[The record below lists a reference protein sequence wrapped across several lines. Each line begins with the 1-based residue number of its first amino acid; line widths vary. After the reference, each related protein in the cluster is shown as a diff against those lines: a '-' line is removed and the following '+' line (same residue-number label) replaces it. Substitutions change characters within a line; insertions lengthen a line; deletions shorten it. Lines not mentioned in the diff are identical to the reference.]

1 LESQRFICEPDPDN
15 PGWLRWDVLDPGR
28 YNHAFIGP
36 MLLRAESDT
45 SCRVR
50 IPIEERH
57 TNAGGVIHGGTI
69 LGFADVSIFAAMYV
83 LTGTDPIG
91 SVTLDLSTQFIGAG
105 SARKPLDSVV
115 ELLRETTRMGF
126 VRGMM
131 VQGDRTVAAFAATIR
146 KPSVKA

>member
-1 LESQRFICEPDPDN
+1 M
-15 PGWLRWDVLDPGR
+15 RWDVLDPGR

-36 MLLRAESDT
+36 MLLRNEGET

-50 IPIEERH
+50 IAMEERH

-69 LGFADVSIFAAMYV
+69 LGFADVSIFAATYL

-115 ELLRETTRMGF
+115 EVLRETKRLCF
-126 VRGMM
+126 VRGLI
-131 VQGDRTVAAFAATIR
+131 VQGDRTVAAFSSTIR
-146 KPSVKA
+146 KPSPAA